1 MLIMSLVIGGKM
13 KVFGVGNGQ
22 VTTPVTSQGITFDT
36 KIPKDDREKEV
47 VLATV
52 IGSALIFWLLLQVS
66 CSSYRL
72 FYGSLHH
79 TIFV

>member
-52 IGSALIFWLLLQVS
+52 IGSALIFWL
-66 CSSYRL
+66 
-72 FYGSLHH
+72 
-79 TIFV
+79 